1 MTGFFESGICYA
13 EQQQAIDAHF
23 QSIPPSILTGS
34 SLSYKHEY
42 IKQTDLTWNLVKT
55 SYSSDGIPTQDYS
68 ITAGTP
74 IFSSCEIPNDPTTNF
89 LNGMELGWAVA
100 TVMVIVFCIRRTYRG
115 F

>member
-1 MTGFFESGICYA
+1 MAGYFESGICYA

-23 QSIPPSILTGS
+23 QSIQPIFLNSTTSI
-34 SLSYKHEY
+34 KHEY
-42 IKQTDLTWNLVKT
+42 IKQPNQSWNLVKT
-55 SYSSDGIPTQDYS
+55 SYSSTGVATQNYS
-68 ITAGTP
+68 ISAGTP
-74 IFSSCEIPNDPTTNF
+74 LFSSCEIPNDSTTNF